1 MSKGDEPPVEV
12 LMREHFSKASAILVS
27 PDGDRANAVW
37 LPMSQIVVEPKMGS
51 TVSILMPAWLAE
63 TEGLV

>member
-12 LMREHFSKASAILVS
+12 LMHEHFSNASVILVS
-27 PDGDRANAVW
+27 LDGDRAKAVR
-37 LPMSQIVVEPKMGS
+37 LPMSQIVVEPKKGS

-63 TEGLV
+63 KEGLA